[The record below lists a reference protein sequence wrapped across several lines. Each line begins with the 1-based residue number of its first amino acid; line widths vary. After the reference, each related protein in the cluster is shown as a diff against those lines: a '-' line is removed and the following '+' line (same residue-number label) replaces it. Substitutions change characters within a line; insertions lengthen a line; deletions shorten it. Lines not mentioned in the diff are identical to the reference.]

1 MSTSRIPATID
12 ALVAIFAAALP
23 DVQVLDGPP
32 NVNLA
37 SDFVTVGWSP
47 YKDTAVD
54 ATQQFAS
61 LGTQRREED
70 FTIACY
76 ADSYS
81 GDTGTSARRARVF
94 QLVGVIERTLRTD
107 SGGDPTLGG
116 VLTLWAEMGDCIL
129 HQEIDDRGLV
139 VGVTFHIHCKT
150 RI

>member
-1 MSTSRIPATID
+1 MSTTSRIPATID
-12 ALVAIFAAALP
+12 ALVAILTAALP

-37 SDFVTVGWSP
+37 SDFITVGWSP

-54 ATQQFAS
+54 ATQQFVS

-70 FTIACY
+70 FTVVCY

-81 GDTGTSARRARVF
+81 GDTGASVRRARVF
-94 QLVGVIERTLRTD
+94 QLVGVAETALRAD
-107 SGGDPTLGG
+107 ATLGG
-116 VLTLWAEMGDCIL
+116 VLTLWAEMGDCTL

-139 VGVTFHIHCKT
+139 VGVTFHVHCKT

>member
-1 MSTSRIPATID
+1 VSTTSRIPATID
-12 ALVAIFAAALP
+12 ALVSIFATALP

-54 ATQQFAS
+54 ATQQFVS

-70 FTIACY
+70 FTVACY

-81 GDTGTSARRARVF
+81 GDTGASARRARVF
-94 QLVGVIERTLRTD
+94 QIVAAVEIALRAD
-107 SGGDPTLGG
+107 ATLGG

>member
-12 ALVAIFAAALP
+12 ALVAILTAALP

-37 SDFVTVGWSP
+37 SDFLTVGWSP

-54 ATQQFAS
+54 ATQQFVS

-70 FTIACY
+70 FTVVCY

-81 GDTGTSARRARVF
+81 GDIGASARRARVF
-94 QLVGVIERTLRTD
+94 QLVGAAETALRAD
-107 SGGDPTLGG
+107 ATLGG
-116 VLTLWAEMGDCIL
+116 VLTLWAEMGDCTL

-139 VGVTFHIHCKT
+139 VGVTFHVHCKT

>member
-1 MSTSRIPATID
+1 VSTTSRIPATID
-12 ALVAIFAAALP
+12 ALVSIFAAALP
-23 DVQVLDGPP
+23 DVQILDGPP

-54 ATQQFAS
+54 ATQQFVS
-61 LGTQRREED
+61 LGAQQREED
-70 FTIACY
+70 F
-76 ADSYS
+76 YS

-94 QLVGVIERTLRTD
+94 QLVAAAEMALRAD
-107 SGGDPTLGG
+107 VTLGG

>member
-12 ALVAIFAAALP
+12 ALVSILSTALP

-32 NVNLA
+32 NVNLE

-47 YKDTAVD
+47 YADTA
-54 ATQQFAS
+54 AEAQQQFAS

-70 FTIACY
+70 FTIVCY

-81 GDTGTSARRARVF
+81 GDTGASVRRARVF
-94 QLVGVIERTLRTD
+94 QLVGVVETALRTD
-107 SGGDPTLGG
+107 ATLGG
-116 VLTLWAEMGDCIL
+116 VLSLWAEMGDSTL

-139 VGVTFHIHCKT
+139 VGVTFHVHCKT

>member
-1 MSTSRIPATID
+1 MSTSRIPAAID
-12 ALVAIFAAALP
+12 ALVSIFAAALS
-23 DVQVLDGPP
+23 DVQILDGPP

-47 YKDTAVD
+47 YADTAVD
-54 ATQQFAS
+54 AQQQFVS

-81 GDTGTSARRARVF
+81 GDTGASARRARVF
-94 QLVGVIERTLRTD
+94 QLVGAAETALRAD
-107 SGGDPTLGG
+107 ATLGG
-116 VLTLWAEMGDCIL
+116 VLTLWAEMGDTTL

-139 VGVTFHIHCKT
+139 VGVTFHVHCKT

>member
-1 MSTSRIPATID
+1 VSTTSRIPATID

-23 DVQVLDGPP
+23 DVQILDGPP

-47 YKDTAVD
+47 YTDTAAD
-54 ATQQFAS
+54 AQQQFVS

-81 GDTGTSARRARVF
+81 GDTGASARRARVF
-94 QLVGVIERTLRTD
+94 QLVGAAETALRAD
-107 SGGDPTLGG
+107 ATLGG
-116 VLTLWAEMGDCIL
+116 VLTLWAEMGDTTL

-139 VGVTFHIHCKT
+139 VGVTFHVHCKT